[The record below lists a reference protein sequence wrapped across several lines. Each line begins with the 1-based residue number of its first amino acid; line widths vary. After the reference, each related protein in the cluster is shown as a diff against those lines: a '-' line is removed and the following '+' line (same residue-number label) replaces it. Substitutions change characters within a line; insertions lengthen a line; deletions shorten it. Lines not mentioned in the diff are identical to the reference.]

1 MNSPKLKAAINWLL
15 ILYVAGNI
23 IFDLA
28 NVGVWI
34 ASPSSRTSLQGGP
47 IAKTLGS
54 LPGLAVGS
62 AILIAV
68 SVAFGLGLFGLI
80 RKQKGAP
87 LLIIATAV
95 ANRLLALLIFE
106 ATYSIFYAGT
116 VILICIALLDYWFLS
131 TLQK

>member
-1 MNSPKLKAAINWLL
+1 M
-15 ILYVAGNI
+15 LYVAGNI
-23 IFDLA
+23 IFDVA
-28 NVGVWI
+28 NIGVWI
-34 ASPSSRTSLQGGP
+34 GSPSSQTSLQGGP

-68 SVAFGLGLFGLI
+68 SVAFSLGLFGLI
-80 RKQKGAP
+80 RKQKRAP
-87 LLIIATAV
+87 ILIIATAV

-116 VILICIALLDYWFLS
+116 VFLLSIALLDYWLLS
-131 TLQK
+131 TP